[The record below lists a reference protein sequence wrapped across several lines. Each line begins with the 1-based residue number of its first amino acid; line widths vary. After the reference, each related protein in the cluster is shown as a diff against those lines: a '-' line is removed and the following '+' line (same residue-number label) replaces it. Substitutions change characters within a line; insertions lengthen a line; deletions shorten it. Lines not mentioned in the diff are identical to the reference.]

1 MRRKLDS
8 SKFIFF
14 ILAIAFFTVS
24 SYFFDQMVIR
34 KEDDLRNQKIQL
46 ENHNVKI
53 NNINN
58 LSSQMINLQAYAS
71 SKYLTYGKYRNYWY
85 KNTILLLD
93 ENILNDERLEIKDNF
108 ISYSFAID
116 LVKSRFLDFYESV
129 VISHNSISN
138 GIENIFAWKTE
149 ELFPE
154 YHDKDGYLIY
164 PQVSFSE
171 AFAEIENLNYKDFEK
186 YASIIYDADQRIFA
200 LDNFNLKNWSDL
212 HKFTYNLINKFDFYY
227 DFLDEN
233 IKKLEKLL
241 AKQEENRE
249 LTILAL
255 NKTNTQKNY
264 FILISI
270 ISQIVSLLFLL
281 FLFKSLLT
289 TKKSL

>member
-14 ILAIAFFTVS
+14 ILSIALFTIL

-46 ENHNVKI
+46 ENYNVKI

-58 LSSQMINLQAYAS
+58 LSSQMMSIQQFAA
-71 SKYLTYGKYRNYWY
+71 SKYLAYGKYRNYWF
-85 KNTILLLD
+85 KNIILLLD
-93 ENILNDERLEIKDNF
+93 ETILNNERLEIKDNF
-108 ISYSFAID
+108 ISYSFATDIA
-116 LVKSRFLDFYESV
+116 KTRFIDFYESV
-129 VISHNSISN
+129 IFAHNSIADR
-138 GIENIFAWKTE
+138 IFEIFAWQTQD
-149 ELFPE
+149 LFPE
-154 YHDKDGYLIY
+154 YHNKEGYIVY
-164 PQVSFSE
+164 PEVEFDE
-171 AFAEIENLNYKDFEK
+171 VFNEIENFNDKDFEK
-186 YASIIYDADQRIFA
+186 YASLIYDDDRIVYA
-200 LDNFNLKNWSDL
+200 LDNFNLKDWSDL

-227 DFLDEN
+227 DFLEEN
-233 IKKLEKLL
+233 SKKLEKLL
-241 AKQEENRE
+241 ASQEEMRE
-249 LTILAL
+249 QLIIELS
-255 NKTNTQKNY
+255 KTNSQKNY